1 MSQTEKKTEPEEDD
15 IPESEEGEE
24 ITEEEISDD
33 GLEDYEPDGDIITT
47 EALLSSTLMTEEGD
61 TVCTA
66 LVNIGRQ
73 LEMQNKILVKMLST
87 LQKRT

>member
-1 MSQTEKKTEPEEDD
+1 MSQPEEK
-15 IPESEEGEE
+15 EEE
-24 ITEEEISDD
+24 ITSEVSDEDLTEYEHDDEDMISMET
-33 GLEDYEPDGDIITT
+33 LI
-47 EALLSSTLMTEEGD
+47 SSTLMTEEGD